1 MSLAPMHIGGVAF
14 DFSRPYIVGILN
26 VTPDSFSDGGSYY
39 DAEKALDRGLAMV
52 EEGADMIDV
61 GGESTRPGS
70 RPVDTEDEKR
80 RVIPVI
86 GLLRRHVRVP
96 ISVDTTKAGVA
107 EAALAEGA
115 NVIND
120 VSGLRFDPELA
131 AIAARSSVPLIL
143 MHSRKTPSDMQEDVH
158 YDDFFGEVL
167 GELKAS
173 MAEAVRM
180 GVDESRIIVDP
191 GIGFAKT
198 VEHNLRVLSNLG
210 FLARLGR
217 PVMVGPSRKSFIGR
231 ITGAG
236 VEDRMG
242 GTAAAVTAA
251 VMAGANFLRVHDVGI
266 MKQAARIAFS
276 MKRCHT
282 VENMEE
288 SAE

>member
-1 MSLAPMHIGGVAF
+1 MSLAPMQIGGVTF

-26 VTPDSFSDGGSYY
+26 VTPDSFSDGGAHF

-70 RPVDTEDEKR
+70 RPVDAEEEKR

-86 GLLRRHVRVP
+86 GLLRRHLRVP

-131 AIAARSSVPLIL
+131 AAAAKASVPLIL
-143 MHSRKTPSDMQEDVH
+143 MHSRKTPTDMQENVH
-158 YDDFFGEVL
+158 YDDFYGEVRQ
-167 GELKAS
+167 ELKAS
-173 MAEAVRM
+173 MNEALRM
-180 GVDESRIIVDP
+180 GVDESAIIVDP
-191 GIGFAKT
+191 GVGFAKT
-198 VEHNLRVLSNLG
+198 VEHNLRVLSNLE
-210 FLARLGR
+210 FLAPLGR
-217 PVMVGPSRKSFIGR
+217 PIMVGPSRKSFIGK
-231 ITGAG
+231 ITGADVG
-236 VEDRMG
+236 DRRG

-251 VMAGANFLRVHDVGI
+251 VLAGANFLRVHDVTM
-266 MKQAARIAFS
+266 MKQAAQIAFS
-276 MKRCHT
+276 MKQCHT
-282 VENMEE
+282 GENMEKT
-288 SAE
+288 AG